1 MWQKILRF
9 AQNDTTPP
17 PDCFAAL
24 AMTKGGV
31 TGGQTG
37 RRPFSVSFAIIS
49 GMSLV
54 VKRLETPQ
62 EMDAVRVLRT
72 RVFVDEQGVPP
83 ELEVDEL
90 DDAAVHAVAF
100 QDGVVIGTGRL
111 ILDTPSEARIGRM
124 AVDESLRRNGIGAAV
139 LDFLEN
145 EACSQGI
152 KLISLHAQHYVR
164 HFYANRG
171 YQERG
176 DTFMEAGILH
186 VEMVKD
192 IV

>member
-1 MWQKILRF
+1 M
-9 AQNDTTPP
+9 
-17 PDCFAAL
+17 
-24 AMTKGGV
+24 
-31 TGGQTG
+31 G

-54 VKRLETPQ
+54 VKRLENPQ
-62 EMDAVRVLRT
+62 EMEDVRVLRT

-90 DDAAVHAVAF
+90 DDTAVHAVAF

-111 ILDTPSEARIGRM
+111 ILDTPTEARIGRM
-124 AVDESLRRNGIGAAV
+124 AVDASLRLNGIGGRV
-139 LDFLEN
+139 LAFLEN
-145 EACSQGI
+145 EARSQGI

-186 VEMVKD
+186 VEMIKD
-192 IV
+192 IA